1 MSRHWSAIEIIT
13 ADTIWEFIDEQIQ
26 CLRLIEE
33 DAADDPAGTIYKL
46 ILRGRMEMLDTISKV
61 LMNDTMMLGDMLVT
75 HGIINNEDLKE
86 Q

>member
-1 MSRHWSAIEIIT
+1 MSKHWSAIEIIT
-13 ADTIWEFIDEQIQ
+13 ADTIWEFIDEQMQ
-26 CLRLIEE
+26 CLTVIEE
-33 DAADDPAGTIYKL
+33 GTSDDPAGTIYKL

-61 LMNDTMMLGDMLVT
+61 LMNDTVMLGDILVA